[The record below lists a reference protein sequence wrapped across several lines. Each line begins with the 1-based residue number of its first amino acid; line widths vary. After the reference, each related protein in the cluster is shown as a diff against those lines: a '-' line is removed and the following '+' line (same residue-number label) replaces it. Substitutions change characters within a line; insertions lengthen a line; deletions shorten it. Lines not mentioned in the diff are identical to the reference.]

1 MKRNLP
7 TKRALASASVFIGML
22 LAPIPIISET
32 KMGSPNNIQVET
44 SLQAISN
51 SALEISEQEAYE
63 IGMEAYIYLYPLVTM
78 DITRKVLTNVP
89 PNVKPGFGPA
99 NTFSHMRTFPPVDF
113 REVVKPNFDTLY
125 SSAWL
130 DLSKEPMIVSAP
142 DTGGRYYLLPMIDMW
157 SDVFAVPGKRTSG
170 TKAGHWA
177 VVPPGWKGTLPKS
190 MNCINAPTS
199 DMWIIGRTQTN
210 GPKDYENVNKLQ
222 DGYRVTPLSQWG
234 SMPEPA
240 LFTPDPTV
248 NMKTDPLNQVT
259 SMSATQ
265 FFAYGANLM
274 AKNPPH
280 LADWSQLERM
290 KRIGLKAGISFDM
303 TKVSPTVRAALERVP
318 KDALKA
324 IRAKYATLAKVVNG
338 WQMQTENMGAWGNN
352 YLKRA
357 VIALTGLGANQ
368 PEDAIYPQSLTDA
381 DGQPLMAGISYVLHF
396 DKSEL
401 PPVEAFWSLTMY
413 DTDGFPVSNSIKR
426 YAIGDRDPI
435 KYNDDGSL
443 DLYIQSEKPA
453 KDREANWLP
462 APKQGGLDITM
473 RLYGPKIEALDGRWS
488 PPAIERVK

>member
-7 TKRALASASVFIGML
+7 TKRALASASVFIGIL
-22 LAPIPIISET
+22 LASTPVISET
-32 KMGSPNNIQVET
+32 KRGSPNNET

-51 SALEISEQEAYE
+51 PALEISEQEAYE

-89 PNVKPGFGPA
+89 PNVKPGFGPV
-99 NTFSHMRTFPPVDF
+99 NTFSHMRTFPPGDF

-142 DTGGRYYLLPMIDMW
+142 DTQGRYYLLPMIDMW

-170 TKAGHWA
+170 TKAGNWA
-177 VVPPGWKGTLPKS
+177 VVPPGWQGTLPKG
-190 MNCINAPTS
+190 MKQINAPTPYV
-199 DMWIIGRTQTN
+199 WIIGRTQTD
-210 GPKDYENVNKLQ
+210 GPKDYENVNTLQ

-234 SMPEPA
+234 SRTEPL
-240 LFTPDPTV
+240 LFTPDSTV

-265 FFAYGANLM
+265 FFAYGVNLM

-290 KRIGLKAGISFDM
+290 KRIGMKRGIAFDM
-303 TKVSPTVRAALERVP
+303 TKVSPTVRTALERVP
-318 KDALKA
+318 KNALKA
-324 IRAKYATLAKVVNG
+324 MRAKYSSLAKVVNG

-401 PPVEAFWSLTMY
+401 PPVDAFWSFTMY
-413 DTDGFPVSNSIKR
+413 DADGFPVPNSINR
-426 YAIGDRDPI
+426 YAIGDRDAI
-435 KYNDDGSL
+435 RYNDDGSL

-462 APKQGGLDITM
+462 APKHGGLNITM
-473 RLYGPKIEALDGRWS
+473 RLYGPKTEALDGRWN
-488 PPAIERVK
+488 PPAMKSVK